1 MQKAYSSDLTDAQ
14 WQVIK
19 PVFADQRQYE
29 KHSPRQIMNALFY
42 LLGVRLPVAN
52 VAQRFR
58 AVEDRLHSLPQ
69 VERKR
74 AYRALVQA
82 ASACGAADGRAP
94 PEPLRCR
101 HRRAERAD
109 RASGRPRA
117 RPGRWQKRQGAKAS
131 CRGRHDGVG
140 ASGGRWPG
148 QRKRGA
154 KGPAPVQEA
163 AREGATAASD
173 LCRQRLRRHARRAGP
188 CAASDG
194 CSASCGAKRA
204 IPPAGSSRSRSAGS

>member
-1 MQKAYSSDLTDAQ
+1 
-14 WQVIK
+14 
-19 PVFADQRQYE
+19 
-29 KHSPRQIMNALFY
+29 MNALFY

-101 HRRAERAD
+101 DPGRAKRAD
-109 RASGRPRA
+109 RAPRRPEA
-117 RPGRWQKRQGAKAS
+117 RLRWRQERQRTKTP
-131 CRGRHDGVG
+131 CRRGHDGSG
-140 ASGGRWPG
+140 ARGGRWPG

-204 IPPAGSSRSRSAGS
+204 IPPAGSSRSRSAGA